1 MLEGENGTAGD
12 PRGSAA
18 GERFRDHGE
27 STPKGGVNPWPLA
40 PQSPLKTLAF
50 PSLSNPFPTLSNPF
64 PNLVPKFI
72 SFLDGFFW
80 KSGAILGPHF
90 QRKSQ
95 ESLENQVLKAIAFW
109 ISFLDGFWMGFSWKI
124 HVFGK
129 AAEPI
134 LYYKNSGFGVFIGIV
149 TKTVPGPFGK
159 RFGPPKWRLM
169 GSKNLV

>member
-1 MLEGENGTAGD
+1 MNPPA
-12 PRGSAA
+12 RA
-18 GERFRDHGE
+18 
-27 STPKGGVNPWPLA
+27 PKVHLA
-40 PQSPLKTLAF
+40 TFPF

-109 ISFLDGFWMGFSWKI
+109 ICFWDGFWMGFSWKI

-159 RFGPPKWRLM
+159 RFGPPKWRLL
-169 GSKNLV
+169 GSKNLVKTLPGPFRRGPKNGSRF